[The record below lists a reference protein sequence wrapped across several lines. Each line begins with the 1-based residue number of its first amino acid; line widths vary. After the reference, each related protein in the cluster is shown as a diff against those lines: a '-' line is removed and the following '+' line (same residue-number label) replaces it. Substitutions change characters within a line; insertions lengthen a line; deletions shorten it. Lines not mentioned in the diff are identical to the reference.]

1 MEYLDFSS
9 VITIIRKY
17 INDERTVVDRNLNE
31 EVKIDQMHLL
41 DQIFASFCDD
51 ADSLD
56 FAFDNGQVCRWF
68 NGQARISPR
77 IISFYLDEENRDLLS
92 ADIEYNVLPLM
103 YDSAMAVGDAH
114 TLLIQDTTIS
124 PEVPVAVGESHA
136 VGVEIARSTTK
147 LPAHRHLLQQLYL
160 LLQAVGKHTDFLAQA
175 CRRRR
180 LSMGFGKHWNVF
192 LTYL

>member
-41 DQIFASFCDD
+41 DQVFASFCDD
-51 ADSLD
+51 EDSLD
-56 FAFDNGQVCRWF
+56 FAFDNGQVCCWF

-77 IISFYLDEENRDLLS
+77 IISYYMDEENRDLLS

-103 YDSAMAVGDAH
+103 YDSAMATEDAH

-124 PEVPVAVGESHA
+124 HELKNKLTASYPVRRTGTKQIFLLRFYSLAWSVSLES
-136 VGVEIARSTTK
+136 VMSTT
-147 LPAHRHLLQQLYL
+147 RH
-160 LLQAVGKHTDFLAQA
+160 F
-175 CRRRR
+175 
-180 LSMGFGKHWNVF
+180 
-192 LTYL
+192 

>member
-68 NGQARISPR
+68 NGQARISLELFHF
-77 IISFYLDEENRDLLS
+77 IWMKKTEICFQ
-92 ADIEYNVLPLM
+92 
-103 YDSAMAVGDAH
+103 
-114 TLLIQDTTIS
+114 LI
-124 PEVPVAVGESHA
+124 
-136 VGVEIARSTTK
+136 
-147 LPAHRHLLQQLYL
+147 
-160 LLQAVGKHTDFLAQA
+160 
-175 CRRRR
+175 
-180 LSMGFGKHWNVF
+180 
-192 LTYL
+192 